1 MHRDDDRISAIEG
14 PTGTVEYQY
23 DTAGQLREAHTPHGI
38 SRWEY
43 DPAGRLTHETLPT
56 HERTH
61 HYDPA
66 GQLLRTT
73 TSDGNRIDY
82 VYDGLGR
89 RIRETTAD
97 GNERSY
103 TWSDTGWLT
112 TVTNHQPETEK
123 EKETETVT
131 RLWVDVLGELAT
143 VNDTPLW
150 WDSAAGSLDVIAIG
164 DTPLLRT
171 PGGITGVGD
180 QWNIPGWRS
189 ERDTLHGDPWTA
201 NHATGPNAGTSGDA
215 AGAGG
220 GDPFAGLSLPD
231 GLALTTSGAV
241 TIGGLE
247 WMGHRAYDPT
257 TRGFLSTDPLPP
269 IPGTSWAA
277 NPYAFAGNDPVH
289 ALDPTGLS
297 PITDTQLQA
306 YRDGNHGVFA
316 AAGDWLAHN
325 WEYLA
330 GAAMVIGGGALIATG
345 VGGPIGGMLI
355 AAGARVAAAA
365 GTGLRG
371 AITTGAISGS
381 VSQAANNAATYATN
395 PGPHTLTGLLATT
408 AEGALTGGALG
419 AAGGAAGAA
428 LARGAGAA
436 LSNIK
441 SVLSTKTT
449 HTATTALEDIHPTPQ
464 YVNLASTER
473 TEHILD
479 GELRNDGTW
488 SGGHRAPAKPGKT
501 EFPKDWSG
509 EKIMHHISDI
519 ATDPT
524 LTWIPRYPGVVG
536 NFTKKGLPVRFII
549 EGERE
554 GVKIRVIIEPPGKG
568 IITGFPIF

>member
-1 MHRDDDRISAIEG
+1 M
-14 PTGTVEYQY
+14 
-23 DTAGQLREAHTPHGI
+23 
-38 SRWEY
+38 
-43 DPAGRLTHETLPT
+43 
-56 HERTH
+56 
-61 HYDPA
+61 
-66 GQLLRTT
+66 
-73 TSDGNRIDY
+73 
-82 VYDGLGR
+82 
-89 RIRETTAD
+89 
-97 GNERSY
+97 
-103 TWSDTGWLT
+103 
-112 TVTNHQPETEK
+112 
-123 EKETETVT
+123 
-131 RLWVDVLGELAT
+131 
-143 VNDTPLW
+143 
-150 WDSAAGSLDVIAIG
+150 IAIG
-164 DTPLLRT
+164 DTSLLRT
-171 PGGITGVGD
+171 PGGITGIGN

-189 ERDTLHGDPWTA
+189 ERDTVHGDPWTA
-201 NHATGPNAGTSGDA
+201 NHATGANSGTGIA
-215 AGAGG
+215 AA
-220 GDPFAGLSLPD
+220 DPFAGLSLPD

-247 WMGHRAYDPT
+247 WMGHRAYNPG

-355 AAGARVAAAA
+355 AAGADVIIQKATTGSMDWTETAITAATGGLGELAVGARVAAAA

-371 AITTGAISGS
+371 AMATGAISGS

-395 PGPHTLTGLLATT
+395 PGPHTLTGLLTT
-408 AEGALTGGALG
+408 TTEGALTGGALG

-436 LSNIK
+436 LNNIK

-449 HTATTALEDIHPTPQ
+449 HIATTALEDIHPTPQ

-479 GELRNDGTW
+479 GELTDKGTW
-488 SGGHRAPAKPGKT
+488 SGGHRAPGKPGKT
-501 EFPKDWSG
+501 PFPEDWSD
-509 EKIMHHISDI
+509 EKIMHYISDI

-524 LTWIPRYPGVVG
+524 LALKPKNKTDIG
-536 NFTKKGLPVRFII
+536 NFTKEGLPARFIV

-554 GVKIRVIIEPPGKG
+554 SVK
-568 IITGFPIF
+568 

>member
-1 MHRDDDRISAIEG
+1 M
-14 PTGTVEYQY
+14 
-23 DTAGQLREAHTPHGI
+23 
-38 SRWEY
+38 
-43 DPAGRLTHETLPT
+43 
-56 HERTH
+56 
-61 HYDPA
+61 
-66 GQLLRTT
+66 
-73 TSDGNRIDY
+73 
-82 VYDGLGR
+82 
-89 RIRETTAD
+89 
-97 GNERSY
+97 
-103 TWSDTGWLT
+103 
-112 TVTNHQPETEK
+112 
-123 EKETETVT
+123 
-131 RLWVDVLGELAT
+131 DVLGELAT

-330 GAAMVIGGGALIATG
+330 GAAMVIGGGALMLTG
-345 VGGPIGGMLI
+345 IGGPIGGMLI
-355 AAGARVAAAA
+355 AAGADVIIQKATTGSMDWTETAITAATGGLGELAAGTRVVTAIA

-371 AITTGAISGS
+371 AVTTGAVAGGVSGA
-381 VSQAANNAATYATN
+381 AANAANYAIS
-395 PGPHTLTGLLATT
+395 PGPHTIDGLMATT
-408 AEGALTGGALG
+408 AEGALTGGTLG

-428 LARGAGAA
+428 LARGTGAA
-436 LSNIK
+436 LTAVKSSLNNIK

-449 HTATTALEDIHPTPQ
+449 HIATTALEDIHPTPIT
-464 YVNLASTER
+464 SP
-473 TEHILD
+473 
-479 GELRNDGTW
+479 
-488 SGGHRAPAKPGKT
+488 HRI
-501 EFPKDWSG
+501 D
-509 EKIMHHISDI
+509 ISDYTQSKTVLNHSSDLKNNGDFARPYNESRLTMQEIINGGVEIPDRKPHLRKFI
-519 ATDPT
+519 AEGGIGQSAGIWEIVIDPEKKM
-524 LTWIPRYPGVVG
+524 VVH
-536 NFTKKGLPVRFII
+536 FLYSSKYKTITEYI
-549 EGERE
+549 EG
-554 GVKIRVIIEPPGKG
+554 IEK
-568 IITGFPIF
+568 